1 MTKKLFVQA
10 MVRFALGVVCMGA
23 LLFLPAGAFRYWNGW
38 LLMGL
43 LFVPMFCAGI
53 VLMVR
58 NPELLRKR
66 LSLRERESR
75 QSTVIKL
82 SGAMF
87 LVGFLLAGLNFRL
100 AWVRMPPWI
109 SWVGAA
115 LFLLGYALY
124 GEVLRENEFLSR
136 TVEVQENQRVID
148 TGLYGVVRHPM
159 YSATLLLFL
168 SMPLI
173 LGSLPSLIVFLAYPV
188 IIAMR
193 IENEEQVLA
202 QGLEGYTEYRQRVK
216 FKLLPF
222 VW

>member
-1 MTKKLFVQA
+1 MTKKLFAQA

-23 LLFLPAGAFRYWNGW
+23 LLFLPAGTFRYWNGW

-75 QSTVIKL
+75 QGMVIKL
-82 SGAMF
+82 SGIMF
-87 LVGFLLAGLNFRL
+87 TVGFLLAGLNFRL

-109 SWVGAA
+109 SWAGAA

-124 GEVLRENEFLSR
+124 GVVLRENEFLSR
-136 TVEVQENQRVID
+136 TVEIQENQRVID

>member
-23 LLFLPAGAFRYWNGW
+23 LLFLPAGTLQYWNGW

-43 LFVPMFCAGI
+43 LFVPMLCAGV

-66 LSLRERESR
+66 LQMRERESR
-75 QSTVIKL
+75 QSVVIML
-82 SGAMF
+82 SGVMF
-87 LVGFLLAGLNFRL
+87 AAGFLLAGLNFRF
-100 AWVRMPPWI
+100 AWVRMPKWI
-109 SWVGAA
+109 AWAGAVV
-115 LFLLGYALY
+115 FLLGYGLFGA
-124 GEVLRENEFLSR
+124 VLRENEFLSR

-148 TGLYGVVRHPM
+148 TGLYGIVRHPM

-173 LGSLPSLIVFLAYPV
+173 LDSLPSLPVFLAYPV
-188 IIAMR
+188 MLEMR
-193 IENEEQVLA
+193 IENEEQVLEK
-202 QGLEGYTEYRQRVK
+202 GLEGYAAYRKRVK
-216 FKLLPF
+216 YRIIPF

>member
-1 MTKKLFVQA
+1 MTKELFARA
-10 MVRFALGVVCMGA
+10 MLRFVLGVVSMGA
-23 LLFLPAGAFRYWNGW
+23 LLFLPAGTFRYWRGW

-43 LFVPMFCAGI
+43 LFAPMFCAGI

-66 LSLRERESR
+66 LGMRESESR

-87 LVGFLLAGLNFRL
+87 TAGFVAAGLNFRFE
-100 AWVRMPPWI
+100 WVEMPEWV
-109 SWVGAA
+109 SWTGAA
-115 LFLLGYALY
+115 LFLLGYVLY

-136 TVEVQENQRVID
+136 TVEIQENQHVID
-148 TGLYGVVRHPM
+148 TGLYSIVRHPM

-173 LGSLPSLIVFLAYPV
+173 LGSPLSLLIFLAYPAILV
-188 IIAMR
+188 MR
-193 IENEEQVLA
+193 IENEEALLER
-202 QGLEGYTEYRQRVK
+202 GLEGYASYRQRVRY
-216 FKLLPF
+216 KLLPYI
-222 VW
+222 W

>member
-23 LLFLPAGAFRYWNGW
+23 LLFLPAGTLQYWNGW

-43 LFVPMFCAGI
+43 LFVPMLCAGV

-66 LSLRERESR
+66 LRMRERESR
-75 QSTVIKL
+75 QSVVIML
-82 SGAMF
+82 SGVMF
-87 LVGFLLAGLNFRL
+87 AAGFLLAGLNFRF
-100 AWVRMPPWI
+100 AWVRMPKWI
-109 SWVGAA
+109 AWAGAVA
-115 LFLLGYALY
+115 FLLGYGLFGA
-124 GEVLRENEFLSR
+124 VLRENEFLSR

-148 TGLYGVVRHPM
+148 TGLYGIVRHPM

-173 LGSLPSLIVFLAYPV
+173 LDSLPSLPVFLAYPV
-188 IIAMR
+188 MLEMR
-193 IENEEQVLA
+193 IENEEQVLEK
-202 QGLEGYTEYRQRVK
+202 GLEGYAAYRKRVK
-216 FKLLPF
+216 YRIIPF